1 MCVIVM
7 TSIDDMFDRW
17 YDMYDRWYDMDDRHY
32 KYDVGDEG
40 ISLAC

>member
-7 TSIDDMFDRW
+7 SIDDMFDRW

-32 KYDVGDEG
+32 KYDVGR
-40 ISLAC
+40 

>member
-7 TSIDDMFDRW
+7 TSIDDMF
-17 YDMYDRWYDMDDRHY
+17 DRWYDMDDRHY